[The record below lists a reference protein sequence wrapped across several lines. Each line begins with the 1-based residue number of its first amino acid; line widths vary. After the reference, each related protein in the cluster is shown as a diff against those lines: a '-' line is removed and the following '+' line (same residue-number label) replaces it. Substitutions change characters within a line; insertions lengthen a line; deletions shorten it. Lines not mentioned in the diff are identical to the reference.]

1 MAPREGHYKQ
11 AQRIFGY
18 LSNPAFIKGRLMI
31 DPNQHSIVD
40 GLIKNNQKYN
50 WTEFYPDAEEELP
63 PPGTVPIAKGPKA
76 KITVYVDADHAHDQV
91 TRRSVTGILLFIN
104 NTLIR
109 AYTKRQRTVE
119 TSTYGS
125 ELVASRI
132 ATEMVM
138 EYRYVLRSL
147 GVEIDGPALMLGD
160 NNAVVL
166 NTTLPSS
173 QLKKK
178 HQAISYH
185 RIREAIAGKIL
196 EFHHIPSWSNYADV
210 LTKPVSAQVFHNMV
224 KPILF
229 RTSWKEKEGPYFA
242 NNSSE
247 KKAKKVSIFPTSK
260 ETGEVSNVE

>member
-18 LSNPAFIKGRLMI
+18 LSNPAFIKGRLLI
-31 DPNQHSIVD
+31 DPNYHTIAK
-40 GLIKNNQKYN
+40 GLVKENKKYD

-63 PPGTVPIAKGPKA
+63 SPGTVPIAKGSKA
-76 KITVYVDADHAHDQV
+76 RITVYVDADHAHDQV

-104 NTLIR
+104 NTLVR

-132 ATEMVM
+132 ATEIVM
-138 EYRYVLRSL
+138 EYRFALRSL
-147 GVEIDGPALMLGD
+147 GVEVDGPALMFGD

-185 RIREAIAGKIL
+185 RVREAIASGIL
-196 EFHHIPSWSNYADV
+196 EFHHIPSWANYSDV
-210 LTKPVSAQVFHNMV
+210 MTKPVSTQVFHSLV
-224 KPILF
+224 KPLLF
-229 RTSWKEKEGPYFA
+229 RTRWKEEKGFYYA
-242 NNSSE
+242 NDCKDPKTRLSCASE
-247 KKAKKVSIFPTSK
+247 KMSDYPDS
-260 ETGEVSNVE
+260 